1 MIFLLL
7 SLILAV
13 PLSLEDAGPLP
24 PHVSGLL
31 LSREWMPSSSAS
43 SNPQLLLGALLA
55 SLSCAFAVFPVL
67 APVSSRL
74 GLCCHMLSLFGNS
87 ATLIHA
93 YYTTK

>member
-67 APVSSRL
+67 APVSSRPGSVL
-74 GLCCHMLSLFGNS
+74 PHVVSLW
-87 ATLIHA
+87 
-93 YYTTK
+93 